1 MRRGGQFGAEAGA
14 AIDSRGM
21 RRRAKKPGGLLLIQP
36 GTEHFLIRPGSGHF
50 LLPLGQLCK
59 ARCRPFHQ
67 FPQLALLGFFF
78 HGAGWQGFGTT
89 FPDRHRPQG
98 AVSGSRLGQAARGRV
113 LAPRG
118 GAAPGRRR
126 RHPRPPS
133 RRPRP
138 RACRASRRG
147 ARAGCRRTDRDAPC
161 PPPAFPPIELAC
173 GAPARPSGRGAAKAA
188 RRMRE
193 AAARL
198 PGSPRNAGASGRA
211 RACPSGRYR
220 AGRGPG
226 CGKSRPGRAARPAE
240 PGPGRPPP
248 PRAGPGPGLLPWRSA
263 PRKSIAAPIFSPGS
277 PARRISAAP
286 PSSANGTPTAPP
298 GAARDGDRRI
308 SPHDGIP
315 VPTARAAAGAARAW
329 RLQRPRTRGR
339 RGFRPPCPRFV
350 HADGATLW
358 RVQGGFFSWRPKS
371 RWGLRLVPSG
381 GPPPGAAAGPGGG
394 LRHPRVDWF
403 PAQDHVRCPAAA
415 DGAPPRRRAARRRAR
430 EAGKAGIPPR
440 RGPPGAP
447 RADFAS
453 DSCRRLPVGT
463 LKARRF
469 ATAAVHGSDAALM
482 RGGSAVAA
490 RRPWRRNEL
499 DASGMRGRSPAGG
512 GAGRPAPRP
521 GAGRRSMRPGPAAN
535 HDAGAPGRAMRPV
548 RGCVADRAFPADPE
562 RPRPRARP
570 RAARRRARRAG
581 ARAGPPSGAPN
592 LREETAR
599 GCFGAPPAPDDAAG
613 DPADRH
619 PRPAGFGR
627 APRPAPERGR
637 QIAAR
642 RPLRQPRA
650 AAENAGGPDAIT
662 DKPGGN

>member
-14 AIDSRGM
+14 AIGSRGM

-220 AGRGPG
+220 AGRGLG
-226 CGKSRPGRAARPAE
+226 CGKSRLGRAARPAE

-263 PRKSIAAPIFSPGS
+263 PRKSIAAPIF
-277 PARRISAAP
+277 
-286 PSSANGTPTAPP
+286 
-298 GAARDGDRRI
+298 
-308 SPHDGIP
+308 
-315 VPTARAAAGAARAW
+315 
-329 RLQRPRTRGR
+329 
-339 RGFRPPCPRFV
+339 
-350 HADGATLW
+350 
-358 RVQGGFFSWRPKS
+358 
-371 RWGLRLVPSG
+371 
-381 GPPPGAAAGPGGG
+381 
-394 LRHPRVDWF
+394 
-403 PAQDHVRCPAAA
+403 
-415 DGAPPRRRAARRRAR
+415 
-430 EAGKAGIPPR
+430 
-440 RGPPGAP
+440 
-447 RADFAS
+447 
-453 DSCRRLPVGT
+453 
-463 LKARRF
+463 
-469 ATAAVHGSDAALM
+469 
-482 RGGSAVAA
+482 
-490 RRPWRRNEL
+490 
-499 DASGMRGRSPAGG
+499 
-512 GAGRPAPRP
+512 
-521 GAGRRSMRPGPAAN
+521 
-535 HDAGAPGRAMRPV
+535 
-548 RGCVADRAFPADPE
+548 
-562 RPRPRARP
+562 P
-570 RAARRRARRAG
+570 RAARRAASPPRRRRARTAPRPPRQAPRGTATGASARTAASRCRPRGPRPARPARGVCSVRELADAG
-581 ARAGPPSGAPN
+581 ASGHHARGSFVLMGRHSGAS
-592 LREETAR
+592 
-599 GCFGAPPAPDDAAG
+599 GAAFFLGGQKAAG
-613 DPADRH
+613 DCALFLLAV
-619 PRPAGFGR
+619 RPR
-627 APRPAPERGR
+627 APRPAPAAGSATLALTGSRRRITSAARPRPTGRRRAGGQRAGGRGR
-637 QIAAR
+637 PAR
-642 RPLRQPRA
+642 REFRHGGARRA
-650 AAENAGGPDAIT
+650 RRGPTLLQILVGGCQ
-662 DKPGGN
+662 